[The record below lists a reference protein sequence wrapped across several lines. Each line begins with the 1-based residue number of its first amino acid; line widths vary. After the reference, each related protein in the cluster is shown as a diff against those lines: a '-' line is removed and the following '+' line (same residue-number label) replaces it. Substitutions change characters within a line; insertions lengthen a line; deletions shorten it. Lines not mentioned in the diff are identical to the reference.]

1 MLLKQIDFFPSVFV
15 NKSCSLILNM
25 VTIMKPLMFLNGGEE
40 VGSYKVIFLGL
51 SVIGPEEEARLLAG
65 LQKKFNLTPGKAE
78 SLLQRVP
85 IVVKKGVS
93 KEEAARYVKAFEEIG
108 GRVMVEEERLPNMEI
123 TQEYEPKPPPSPTPA
138 ARPEPKPTFTYRPEP
153 EKKPYTGIMMT
164 CPQCGFEQPET
175 DECIKCGIIISKY
188 VQYQEMARSFEG
200 QVREI
205 SAEEYIPWESG
216 EGFLKA
222 FYRTTRD
229 SLFSPSQFFK
239 KISSGEGYWAPLIY
253 ALITGII
260 GKGFAI
266 FWFWLFMAQ
275 WIPIMDRIPFRYS
288 LSILQIVAPLPFQQ
302 AIAIFI
308 VSAIIHLCL
317 MIVRGN
323 NNGYKTT
330 FRAISYSN
338 SAQLF
343 SIVPFVGSFIGFIY
357 MIILFILGA
366 REGHGISTGKAVL
379 AVLLP
384 LIVIFGLIFIAIM
397 IVMVF
402 VGSMGFFG
410 GVKV

>member
-1 MLLKQIDFFPSVFV
+1 
-15 NKSCSLILNM
+15 
-25 VTIMKPLMFLNGGEE
+25 MFLNGGGE
-40 VGSYKVIFLGL
+40 VASYKVIFLGL

-93 KEEAARYVKAFEEIG
+93 KEEAERYVKAFEEMG

-123 TQEYEPKPPPSPTPA
+123 TQEYEPKPGP
-138 ARPEPKPTFTYRPEP
+138 RPEPKPTFTYRPEP
-153 EKKPYTGIMMT
+153 GRKPSAGIMVT

-205 SAEEYIPWESG
+205 STEEYTPWESG

-229 SLFSPSQFFK
+229 SLFSPSRFFK

-253 ALITGII
+253 GLIAGIM
-260 GKGFAI
+260 GNGCAI
-266 FWFWLFMAQ
+266 LWFWLFMTQ
-275 WIPIMDRIPFRYS
+275 LIPMDRIPFQYS
-288 LSILQIVAPLPFQQ
+288 LSILQIVVPLPFQQ
-302 AIAIFI
+302 AVAIFLG
-308 VSAIIHLCL
+308 SAIIHLCL
-317 MIVRGN
+317 MIVGGN

-330 FRAISYSN
+330 FRAVSYSY
-338 SAQLF
+338 SGYLF
-343 SIVPFVGSFIGFIY
+343 GIIPFIG
-357 MIILFILGA
+357 LFIGNTYTFILTIIGV
-366 REGHGISTGKAVL
+366 REGHGISTGKAIL

-384 LIVIFGLIFIAIM
+384 AIVIFGLIFIAILL
-397 IVMVF
+397 VMTF

-410 GVKV
+410 GVRT